1 MTDENKTKIW
11 KQLKLYLGAELT
23 TVYSMYGYKDL
34 ASRVADEFM
43 EAMVVTH
50 KRLNGEKIP
59 LTKQAVLGRLR
70 ERRRKK

>member
-1 MTDENKTKIW
+1 MTDDKTKIW

-23 TVYSMYGYKDL
+23 TVYSMYGYRDL
-34 ASRVADEFM
+34 AGGVVDEFM
-43 EAMVVTH
+43 EAMIVTH

-59 LTKQAVLGRLR
+59 LTKQAILTRLR